1 MMLTRDDGDFIRRA
15 LELAERGEG
24 HTRPNPPVGAV
35 VVKNGKIIGEGWH
48 KKAGGDHAEV
58 AAIKNALRN
67 LKASKPQSLKACT
80 LYVTLEPC
88 SKPGRVGA
96 CTDAIIAAGV
106 KRVVYLVSDPNPKNR
121 GKARR
126 ALAKHGIECVKVCR
140 RTCEEKAWD
149 YCLGLKPLVEWGG
162 RMIAPFAKH
171 VTTGLPF
178 VTVKLA
184 MSLDGKICDD
194 WGNAKWISNADSRKN
209 AGWERTRVD
218 AIMVGAETVRR
229 DNPSL
234 LSHNKRNDDLIR
246 VVVTRSGKL
255 PKNAQIFTD
264 GAPNETK
271 VFRVGRVI
279 EGEAVPVGTDA
290 KGPIAPNGP
299 IDAKDLKDVLR
310 QLGKMGV
317 MHVFCE
323 GGLKLARSLADAG
336 LVDAWIS
343 FLAPIVIGSNPLKN
357 ALRFRQ
363 YSGGGNGDDMVSRYE
378 LPRWWPCHH
387 HS

>member
-1 MMLTRDDGDFIRRA
+1 MMLTRDDGDFIQRA

-35 VVKNGKIIGEGWH
+35 IVRDGKIIGEGWH
-48 KKAGGDHAEV
+48 KRCGGDHAEV
-58 AAIKNALRN
+58 AAIKDALRRPN
-67 LKASKPQSLKACT
+67 RSAAQPLSRSI

-96 CTDAIIAAGV
+96 CTDAIIAAGIR
-106 KRVVYLVSDPNPKNR
+106 KVVYLVPDPNPKNR
-121 GKARR
+121 GKAKR
-126 ALAKHGIECVKVCR
+126 ALSRHGIECVKVCSQ
-140 RTCEEKAWD
+140 TCKEKAWD
-149 YCLGLKPLVEWGG
+149 YCLGLRPLVEWGS

-194 WGNAKWISNADSRKN
+194 SGDAKWISSAASRKS
-209 AGWERTRVD
+209 AGWERARVD
-218 AIMVGAETVRR
+218 AIMVGAETIRK

-234 LSHNKRNDDLIR
+234 LSHNKRNDNLIR

-255 PKNAQIFTD
+255 PKSAQIFTD
-264 GAPNETK
+264 GAPNKTLVFK
-271 VFRVGRVI
+271 VG
-279 EGEAVPVGTDA
+279 
-290 KGPIAPNGP
+290 K
-299 IDAKDLKDVLR
+299 DAKDLRDVLR
-310 QLGKMGV
+310 QLGRAGV
-317 MHVFCE
+317 MHVLCE

-343 FLAPIVIGSNPLKN
+343 FLAPIVIGSKPLKN
-357 ALRFRQ
+357 ALRLHQ
-363 YSGGGNGDDMVSRYE
+363 YEGGGNGDDVVSRYE
-378 LPRWWPCHH
+378 LPH
-387 HS
+387 

>member
-1 MMLTRDDGDFIRRA
+1 MRDRGSGIRDQNFLLRA
-15 LELAERGEG
+15 LELAKRGEG

-35 VVKNGKIIGEGWH
+35 VVRNGKIIGEGWH
-48 KKAGGDHAEV
+48 KRCGGDHAEV
-58 AAIKNALRN
+58 AAIKDALRK
-67 LKASKPQSLKACT
+67 LKHSKTKTLKNCT

-88 SKPGRVGA
+88 SKPGHVGA
-96 CTDAIIAAGV
+96 CTDAIIAAGI
-106 KRVVYLVSDPNPKNR
+106 KEVVYLVPDPNPKNR
-121 GKARR
+121 GKAKR

-140 RTCEEKAWD
+140 QTCEEKAWD
-149 YCLGLKPLVEWGG
+149 CCLGLKPLVEWGS

-194 WGNAKWISNADSRKN
+194 YGNAKWISNADSRKS
-209 AGWERTRVD
+209 AGWERARVD

-234 LSHNKRNDDLIR
+234 LSHNKRNDDLVR

-255 PKNAQIFTD
+255 PKNARIFMD
-264 GAPNETK
+264 GAPNETR
-271 VFRVGRVI
+271 VFRVGRGQGASKNHPSPTGV
-279 EGEAVPVGTDA
+279 
-290 KGPIAPNGP
+290 
-299 IDAKDLKDVLR
+299 IDAKDLKDVLL

-343 FLAPIVIGSNPLKN
+343 FVAPIVIGSKPLKN

-363 YSGGGNGDDMVSRYE
+363 YEGGGNGDDVESRYE
-378 LPRWWPCHH
+378 LPR
-387 HS
+387 